1 MNDAVR
7 ITVLVENGAGA
18 PNLAA
23 EHGLSLWIET
33 PAGPVL
39 FDTGQGPA
47 LPSNAA
53 ALNIPVADARAV
65 VLSHGHYDHTGGL
78 AWFLEQNRSAC
89 VVLDPEAGK
98 ERYSLRDGVRAIGMP
113 APARAALAAAGGR
126 VTWSAQPVEV
136 APNVWT
142 TGEIPRA
149 TDYEDVGGPF
159 FLDAGGKTPDRLPD
173 DQALWT
179 ECARGLVVVLGC
191 AHSGV
196 VNTLEYIAK
205 LTGTR
210 QFHAV
215 LGGMHLAAASQ
226 ERLAATA
233 AALTRYDVA
242 VLGPGHCTGDAAAA
256 YLAEHTA
263 CRLWPCHAGK
273 VLTL

>member
-7 ITVLVENGAGA
+7 ITVLVENSAGA

-33 PAGPVL
+33 RAGAVL

-47 LPSNAA
+47 LPPNAA

-78 AWFLEQNRSAC
+78 PWFLEQNRAAR
-89 VVLDPEAGK
+89 VVIHPEAAK

-113 APARAALAAAGGR
+113 APARAALEAAGGR
-126 VTWSAQPVEV
+126 VTRSAKPVEV
-136 APNVWT
+136 APNVWV

-149 TDYEDVGGPF
+149 TEYEDVGGPF
-159 FLDAGGKTPDRLPD
+159 FLDAEGKGPDRLPD

-179 ECARGLVVVLGC
+179 ECSRGLVVVLGC

-196 VNTLEYIAK
+196 VNTLDYISR

-210 QFHAV
+210 AFHAV
-215 LGGMHLAAASQ
+215 LGGMHLAAASP

-233 AALTRYDVA
+233 AELTRYGVA
-242 VLGPGHCTGDAAAA
+242 VLGPGHCTGDAATAH
-256 YLAEHTA
+256 LAEQTA
-263 CRLWPCHAGK
+263 CRLWPCRAGE